1 MYLAFLFLMC
11 RRPPRSTRT
20 DTLFPYTTLFRSDDK
35 NGFEARVAL
44 NHREEYLRQF
54 GQNQN
59 TGAFGS
65 EPTFENPNLQID
77 FSTSYQLTKQVNV
90 FFEALNLTHAV
101 QRTQDRKSAESG
113 KSVSVRVDLGG
124 RRTLKKKIKHTRTTH
139 TTKQKDKKHT
149 TYINI

>member
-35 NGFEARVAL
+35 QGLEARVSL
-44 NHREEYLRQF
+44 NHREEDLRQC

-90 FFEALNLTHAV
+90 FFEALNLTNEV
-101 QRTQDRKSAESG
+101 QSTHGRYSNQLLDVFAY
-113 KSVSVRVDLGG
+113 G
-124 RRTLKKKIKHTRTTH
+124 RRFTAGARFRF
-139 TTKQKDKKHT
+139 
-149 TYINI
+149 